1 MGRLAQ
7 EHEVG
12 VITPDSEA
20 LEHEY
25 QFDYEGT
32 RPPLVQP
39 YLGLLQDLPKDLG
52 AKMQSQIP
60 R

>member
-7 EHEVG
+7 EHDF
-12 VITPDSEA
+12 VITKPYDDA
-20 LEHEY
+20 LEQNY

-39 YLGLLQDLPKDLG
+39 YLGLLQDLPGMEKGDAPQCLPG
-52 AKMQSQIP
+52 
-60 R
+60 

>member
-7 EHEVG
+7 DHEAG
-12 VITPDSEA
+12 LITPHSEV

-39 YLGLLQDLPKDLG
+39 YLGLLQDLPKG
-52 AKMQSQIP
+52 IGGTAQSKAS

>member
-7 EHEVG
+7 EHELG
-12 VITPDSEA
+12 VITPHSEA
-20 LEHEY
+20 MEHEY

-52 AKMQSQIP
+52 AKMQS
-60 R
+60 